1 MARDPVILMLA
12 GEPSGDLHGAAL
24 ARSLLEKWPS
34 ARLLGLGGE
43 RMAAEGVEC
52 LAGLDQLAVMGF
64 AEVVRHLGF
73 FRRLMGRVRAAMH
86 RHGVNLVI
94 PIDYPGFNLR
104 VAKYAREAG
113 IRVLYYIAP
122 QVWAWRPGRAR
133 RLARD
138 TDHVAVIL
146 PFEAGFLQRAGARA
160 TFVGHPLLEIE
171 HAVPARADYCRAHGL
186 DARRPL
192 LALFPGSRRQELD
205 RHLEVFLSAARRLGR
220 ARPQLQ
226 IVVARPPGLPARAYS
241 GVAATVVEDGR
252 SLLRHARAALV
263 KSGTSTV
270 EAALAGV
277 PFATAYRTH
286 PLTFALARRLVRVDH
301 IAMANLI
308 AGRRVVPELIQHE
321 ATPARLERALLPLL
335 DDTAERRAVV
345 AGLGEVRRA
354 LGSAG
359 AARRVAAIAESL
371 LFPSPKAAAG

>member
-24 ARSLLEKWPS
+24 ARSLLEKWPC

-52 LAGLDQLAVMGF
+52 MAGPDRLAVMGF

-73 FRRLMGRVRAAMH
+73 LRRLMGRVRDAMH
-86 RHGVNLVI
+86 RHGVDLVI

-104 VAKYAREAG
+104 VARHAREAG

-122 QVWAWRPGRAR
+122 QVWAWRPARVR

-146 PFEAGFLQRAGARA
+146 PFEAGFLRRAGARA
-160 TFVGHPLLEIE
+160 TFVGHPLLELGE
-171 HAVPARADYCRAHGL
+171 EVPTRADYCRAHGL

-192 LALFPGSRRQELD
+192 LALFPGSRRQELH
-205 RHLEVFLSAARRLGR
+205 RHLEVFLDAARRLER
-220 ARPQLQ
+220 ARPGLQ
-226 IVVARPPGLPARAYS
+226 AVIARAPGLPARAYA
-241 GVAATVVEDGR
+241 GVAASVVDDGR
-252 SLLRHARAALV
+252 SLLGHARAAVV

-277 PFATAYRTH
+277 PFATAYRAH

-308 AGRRVVPELIQHE
+308 VGRRVVPELIQRE

-335 DDTAERRAVV
+335 DDTEERRAVI

-359 AARRVAAIAESL
+359 AARRVAGIAESL
-371 LFPSPKAAAG
+371 LFSSPTAVAG

>member
-24 ARSLLEKWPS
+24 ARSLREKWPS

-43 RMAAEGVEC
+43 RMAAAGVEC
-52 LAGLDQLAVMGF
+52 MAGLDQLAVMGF

-73 FRRLMGRVRAAMH
+73 FRRLMRRVRDAMY
-86 RHGVNLVI
+86 RYAVDLVI

-104 VAKYAREAG
+104 VARYARAAG

-122 QVWAWRPGRAR
+122 QVWAWRPSRAR
-133 RLARD
+133 RLASD

-146 PFEAGFLQRAGARA
+146 PFEVEFLRQAGARV
-160 TFVGHPLLEIE
+160 TFVGHPLLELE
-171 HAVPARADYCRAHGL
+171 HSVPARTDYCRMHGL
-186 DARRPL
+186 DPERPL

-205 RHLEVFLSAARRLGR
+205 RHLELFAAAAHRLAR
-220 ARPQLQ
+220 ARPGLQ
-226 IVVARPPGLPARAYS
+226 PVVARTPGLPLDVYRE
-241 GVAATVVEDGR
+241 VAATVVDDGT
-252 SLLRHARAALV
+252 SLLHHARAALV

-270 EAALAGV
+270 EAALASV

-308 AGRRVVPELIQHE
+308 AGRRVVPELVQHE
-321 ATPARLERALLPLL
+321 ATPARLVRALLPLL
-335 DDTAERRAVV
+335 DDTGERRAMV
-345 AGLGEVRRA
+345 AGLGQVRRA

-359 AARRVAAIAESL
+359 AARRVAGIAESL
-371 LFPSPKAAAG
+371 LFPSSVGAAG

>member
-24 ARSLLEKWPS
+24 ARSLLEQWPS

-52 LAGLDQLAVMGF
+52 MAGLDQLAVMGF

-73 FRRLMGRVRAAMH
+73 FRRLMRRVRDAMH
-86 RHGVNLVI
+86 RHAVDLVI

-104 VAKYAREAG
+104 VARYARDAG

-122 QVWAWRPGRAR
+122 QVWAWRPARAR

-146 PFEAGFLQRAGARA
+146 PFEVEFLRTAGARA
-160 TFVGHPLLEIE
+160 TFVGHPLLELE
-171 HAVPARADYCRAHGL
+171 GQVPARDEYCRAHGL
-186 DARRPL
+186 DPARPL

-205 RHLEVFLSAARRLGR
+205 RHLEVFLDAARRLEG
-220 ARPQLQ
+220 ARPGLQ
-226 IVVARPPGLPARAYS
+226 AVVARAPDLGGRAYE
-241 GVAATVVEDGR
+241 GVAATVVDDGR
-252 SLLRHARAALV
+252 SLLHHARAAMV

-286 PLTFALARRLVRVDH
+286 PLTFALARRLVHVDH

-308 AGRRVVPELIQHE
+308 AGRRVVPELIQRE
-321 ATPARLERALLPLL
+321 ATPARLERELLPLL
-335 DDTAERRAVV
+335 DDTHERRAVV
-345 AGLGEVRRA
+345 AGLREVRRA

-359 AARRVAAIAESL
+359 AAQRVAGIAESL
-371 LFPSPKAAAG
+371 LYPPETVAAG

>member
-1 MARDPVILMLA
+1 MLA

-43 RMAAEGVEC
+43 RMAAAGVEC
-52 LAGLDQLAVMGF
+52 MAGLDQLAVMGF
-64 AEVVRHLGF
+64 AEVARHLAF

-86 RHGVNLVI
+86 RHGVDLVI

-104 VAKYAREAG
+104 VARYAREAG

-122 QVWAWRPGRAR
+122 QVWAWRPARAR

-146 PFEAGFLQRAGARA
+146 PFEAGFLERAGARA
-160 TFVGHPLLEIE
+160 TFVGHPLLELE
-171 HAVPARADYCRAHGL
+171 QEVPARADFCRAHGL
-186 DARRPL
+186 DPGRPL

-205 RHLEVFLSAARRLGR
+205 RHLGVFLDTARRLER
-220 ARPQLQ
+220 ARPGLQ
-226 IVVARPPGLPARAYS
+226 IVVARAPGLPARACE
-241 GVAATVVEDGR
+241 GVAATVVGDGR
-252 SLLRHARAALV
+252 SLLRHARAAVV
-263 KSGTSTV
+263 KSGTSTL

-301 IAMANLI
+301 IAMPNLI

-321 ATPARLERALLPLL
+321 ATPARLARELLPLL
-335 DDTAERRAVV
+335 DDTEARRAMV

-359 AARRVAAIAESL
+359 AARRVAGIAESL
-371 LFPSPKAAAG
+371 LFPPPKVVAG

>member
-1 MARDPVILMLA
+1 MLA

-24 ARSLLEKWPS
+24 ARSLRAKWPR
-34 ARLLGLGGE
+34 ARLLGTGGE
-43 RMAAEGVEC
+43 RMAAAGVEC
-52 LAGLDQLAVMGF
+52 MAGLDQLAVMGF

-73 FRRLMGRVRAAMH
+73 FRRLMHRVREAMH
-86 RHGVNLVI
+86 RHAVDLVI

-104 VAKYAREAG
+104 VARYARRAG

-122 QVWAWRPGRAR
+122 QVWAWRPSRAR
-133 RLARD
+133 RLAAD

-146 PFEAGFLQRAGARA
+146 PFEVGFLRQAGARA
-160 TFVGHPLLEIE
+160 TFVGHPLLELE
-171 HAVPARADYCRAHGL
+171 HEVPERADYCRAHGL
-186 DARRPL
+186 DPARPL

-205 RHLEVFLSAARRLGR
+205 RHLEVFLAAARRLVR
-220 ARPQLQ
+220 ARRELQ
-226 IVVARPPGLPARAYS
+226 TVVARAPGLPARAYG
-241 GVAATVVEDGR
+241 GVAATVVDDGR
-252 SLLRHARAALV
+252 SLLSHARAAVV

-321 ATPARLERALLPLL
+321 ATPARLVRELLPLL
-335 DDTAERRAVV
+335 DDTEERRAMVT
-345 AGLGEVRRA
+345 GLSEVRRA

-359 AARRVAAIAESL
+359 AARRVASIAGTL
-371 LFPSPKAAAG
+371 LFPPPNVVAG